1 MLRLQDAGAELRVK
15 SRWKTLSKDGCF
27 GFETPSGLTQI
38 TPDVAV
44 LALGGGSWK
53 KMGSEGQWVDILA
66 QHGVLS
72 ALFKLSNA
80 ALQVAWSPYMQK
92 LYGQPIK
99 SVALTPGGG
108 IKAAAR

>member
-1 MLRLQDAGAELRVK
+1 
-15 SRWKTLSKDGCF
+15 
-27 GFETPSGLTQI
+27 
-38 TPDVAV
+38 
-44 LALGGGSWK
+44 
-53 KMGSEGQWVDILA
+53 MGSEGQWVDILA

-99 SVALTPGGG
+99 SVALTAGGV
-108 IKAAAR
+108 